1 MSQSNGKALF
11 LTHLDL
17 NAGGSDDEHAEKRAR
32 CTQSK
37 EEIYKQRR
45 ERYQE
50 VRDEVNKQRRERY
63 KQLYAQKKD
72 SINARR
78 RERYQEANK
87 DNINEQRRQR
97 YQKADKDNINEHRR
111 QRYQEADKDNINE
124 HRRERYQEADKD
136 NISEQ
141 RRERYQE
148 AYAQN
153 KDNINEQR
161 RERYQEA
168 DKDNINEERRQR
180 YQEADKDNI
189 NEQRR
194 ERYPEAKDNINEQ
207 RRERYPEAKDNINEQ
222 RRERYPE
229 AYVQNK
235 DNINEQR
242 RERYPEVYA
251 QNKDNINE
259 QRRARRAH
267 ALEMQRLRHEC
278 LFRSKA
284 DEDITHI
291 KRHVLDNMEVECE
304 HCHALRWSAE
314 RPTICCRGGQ
324 VKLPILLDPPE
335 PLKTLLTEQ
344 AGQGRH
350 FRQNIRKYNSAFTM
364 ASLEANIDMRFT
376 KGPMAGGPHQF
387 RVSGNVYHRM
397 GPLTPGE
404 NQPPRF
410 AQVYILETED
420 QLKAWQGLPL
430 SSELREDLLRQL
442 GAMLNTHN
450 AYVQVFQHAAE
461 LEVPNVTILLR
472 CNANVDPRTYNVPR
486 VSDIA
491 AFIPDGS
498 HVAAP
503 RSIAVRMHGGGVK
516 RITDLNS
523 AYDPLHFV
531 LLFPC
536 GEQGWT
542 TDIPLNFT
550 YRRQRGACENLEQGN
565 APKAKSRQTVT
576 ARDFAA
582 FYLMQRP
589 ESYTGNYLQRC
600 QKLYEEY
607 IVDQYCKVESQRL
620 QYVSQNQSKLRT
632 HLYSGVED
640 ATKKGDRDA
649 SSVGKRVI
657 LPSSFGGSPRALHA
671 AIQDGIAICSKRG
684 KADLFIT
691 MTANPNWPEVEAA
704 LLPGQKPNDRPDLIT
719 RVFKLKLQSL
729 LQDLLKDG
737 CLGRTVGHMYVIE
750 FQKRGLP
757 YAHILVIFAAGYKLL
772 TPDDYD
778 SVICAEIPDED
789 EDPELYEIIAKC
801 YMHGPCGSLDP
812 NCACMKDGHCKNRY
826 PKEFQ
831 DVTTNSENGYPLYRR
846 RNNGRTITC
855 RGHELDNRWVVP
867 HVRALARKYAC
878 HINVEYC
885 ASLAAIK
892 YLHEYIYKG
901 FDRGEATLRDDQVN
915 QVVEFVE
922 GRYICT
928 SEGVW
933 RLLAFD
939 LHEQFPAV
947 LRLPVHL
954 ENQQHVRWHDQQHL
968 TDILG
973 DGPPD
978 TPLTAWLKSNAKPDH
993 AFGKHLLYTDYAE
1006 RFTYDAK
1013 TKQWKIRKRGLNTV
1027 IGRMYFVLPNAGEV
1041 YFLRLLLHH
1050 VAGATSFQDLRTVN
1064 GNLCATFQE
1073 ACVRRGL
1080 LEGDTEWEQCLNEA
1094 KMYYRSGR
1102 LRLLFCTIL
1111 EYNSPKDPYKL
1122 WLKYEEEF
1130 ISDIRWNYQRT
1141 HPGAKN
1147 EPTHAEIVNEALLR
1161 VEGMLQKQGLSL
1173 RSFPSMPFPVPSAM
1187 SHKPGGHDEGYD
1199 VAHLRRVVEDGV
1211 RTLTEQQ
1218 RNIYD
1223 QVTASTHLDNNDAKC
1238 FFILS
1243 CGGCGKT
1250 YVNNLMLAYVRSQGR
1265 RAIAVA
1271 SSGIASLL
1279 LDDGSTAHSAF
1290 GISPQKGGTSSIPV
1304 ESKRAAE
1311 LHESQLIVW
1320 DEAPMADNDCF
1331 RVLDELL
1338 KDIMGA
1344 NDEALRLVPFGGKT
1358 VVMTGDWRQ
1367 ILPVVPR
1374 GSRAAVIAA
1383 TLKKSY
1389 LWPYF
1394 KTLELTTNI
1403 RVRGTSQV
1411 DDEETREFARW
1422 LLSVGE
1428 DTIDNPLP
1436 IPEDMLIPSDDPWPL
1451 VNHVFPTMSKK
1462 EFMSGCILA
1471 PRNQETNAI
1480 NEAALQSLPG
1490 EEFLYV
1496 SADFFGAD
1504 CQEDAA
1510 TYPLELLNKLE
1521 PPGMAR
1527 HELKLKVGAPII
1539 LLRNLNRTEGLMN
1552 GTRLLVTKCLDF
1564 NIQAEIVSGPRK
1576 GNVVLIPRIN
1586 LTCGDSEMLS
1596 IRFIRRQFPI
1606 KLAFALTIN
1615 RSQGQSFERL
1625 GLLLENPVFAHGQ
1638 LYVGFSQVTS
1648 RRGVRVILGERAWGD
1663 VTKEANTPN
1672 IVWSEIFS

>member
-1 MSQSNGKALF
+1 M
-11 LTHLDL
+11 DL
-17 NAGGSDDEHAEKRAR
+17 NARASDDGHAEKRAR

-37 EEIYKQRR
+37 EEIDKQRR

-97 YQKADKDNINEHRR
+97 YQ
-111 QRYQEADKDNINE
+111 EADKDNINE
-124 HRRERYQEADKD
+124 Q
-136 NISEQ
+136 
-141 RRERYQE
+141 
-148 AYAQN
+148 
-153 KDNINEQR
+153 
-161 RERYQEA
+161 
-168 DKDNINEERRQR
+168 RRQR

-194 ERYPEAKDNINEQ
+194 QRYQEADKDKDNINEQ
-207 RRERYPEAKDNINEQ
+207 RRQRYQEADKDNINEQ
-222 RRERYPE
+222 RRQRYQE
-229 AYVQNK
+229 ADKDK

-242 RERYPEVYA
+242 RQRYQEADKDNINEQRRAKYPEAYAQNKDTINEQRREQYPEAYTHNKDTINEHRRERYPEAYA
-251 QNKDNINE
+251 QNKDDINEERRERYPEAKDNINE

-291 KRHVLDNMEVECE
+291 KRHVLDNMEVECD

-344 AGQGRH
+344 TGQGRH

-364 ASLEANIDMRFT
+364 AFLEANIHMRFT

-491 AFIPDGS
+491 AFIPDGT

-503 RSIAVRMHGGGVK
+503 HSIAVRMHGGGVK

-531 LLFPC
+531 LLFPR

-542 TDIPLNFT
+542 TDIPLNVT

-671 AIQDGIAICSKRG
+671 AFQDGIAICSKRG

-729 LQDLLKDG
+729 LEDLLKDG
-737 CLGRTVGHMYVIE
+737 CLGRTVGHMYVIK

-757 YAHILVIFAAGYKLL
+757 HAHILVIFAAGYKLL

-855 RGHELDNRWVVP
+855 RGHELDNRWLVP

-901 FDRGEATLRDDQVN
+901 FDRGDATLRDDQVN
-915 QVVEFVE
+915 EVVEFVE

-968 TDILG
+968 TDIVG

-1013 TKQWKIRKRGLNTV
+1013 TKEWKIRKRGLNTL

-1050 VAGATSFQDLRTVN
+1050 VAGATSFQDLRTVH

-1080 LEGDTEWEQCLNEA
+1080 LEDDTEWEQCLNEA
-1094 KMYYRSGR
+1094 KMYYKSGR

-1130 ISDIRWNYQRT
+1130 ISDIRWNWQRT
-1141 HPGAKN
+1141 HPGTKN

-1173 RSFPSMPFPVPSAM
+1173 RSFPSMPFPVPSAT
-1187 SHKPGGHDEGYD
+1187 SDKPGGQDEGYD

-1211 RTLTEQQ
+1211 PTLTEQQ

-1311 LHESQLIVW
+1311 LRECQLIVW
-1320 DEAPMADNDCF
+1320 DEAPMADNDLL

-1411 DDEETREFARW
+1411 DDDETREFARW

-1451 VNHVFPTMSKK
+1451 VNHVFPTMSKE

-1471 PRNQETNAI
+1471 ARNQETNAI
-1480 NEAALQSLPG
+1480 NEAALQSLPE

-1496 SADFFGAD
+1496 SADYFGAD
-1504 CQEDAA
+1504 CQEDAT
-1510 TYPLELLNKLE
+1510 TYPPELLNKLE

-1638 LYVGFSQVTS
+1638 LYVGFSRVTS
-1648 RRGVRVILGERAWGD
+1648 CRGVRVILGERAWGD